1 MGPRHL
7 RLSVF
12 KVKSQ
17 QGRRQEKTP
26 GWVLRCPA
34 LFRVGIEQGEK
45 LDASELDVD
54 VHVGQATRRGD
65 QDEVADLE
73 DFRLADWRPRDELG
87 GAKLHHV
94 AAGREHQAQEAGVDA
109 FEGSDIARRAWVVA
123 VVVDHGPL
131 ARRERLGDDPV
142 VGQSRRS
149 ANRREGGHQCQ
160 QSEHLA
166 KRDHLSSFPA
176 VLNRR
181 VDGIGGQT
189 SPQQEYS
196 HLGLLYITIN
206 TIKKQ

>member
-17 QGRRQEKTP
+17 QGSRQEKTP
-26 GWVLRCPA
+26 GWVLGCPA
-34 LFRVGIEQGEK
+34 LFRFGIEQGAK
-45 LDASELDVD
+45 LDASDVD
-54 VHVGQATRRGD
+54 AQVGHAARRDD
-65 QDEVADLE
+65 QLEADEFEVFRVAD
-73 DFRLADWRPRDELG
+73 RRPPDELG
-87 GAKLHHV
+87 GALLHHV
-94 AAGREHQAQEAGVDA
+94 AARSLHQHHVAGVEA
-109 FEGSDIARRAWVVA
+109 AEGGNRARAVRPDIHAGA
-123 VVVDHGPL
+123 
-131 ARRERLGDDPV
+131 V

-149 ANRREGGHQCQ
+149 TNRRKGGHQCQ

-181 VDGIGGQT
+181 VDGTGGQT

>member
-17 QGRRQEKTP
+17 QGSRQEKTP

-34 LFRVGIEQGEK
+34 LFRFGIEQGAK
-45 LDASELDVD
+45 LDALDADVD
-54 VHVGQATRRGD
+54 AHVGQATRRDD

-73 DFRLADWRPRDELG
+73 DFRLADWRPPDELG
-87 GAKLHHV
+87 GALLHHV
-94 AAGREHQAQEAGVDA
+94 AAGREHQAQEAGVDPA
-109 FEGSDIARRAWVVA
+109 KGSDGARRAWVVA
-123 VVVDHGPL
+123 VVVDHSAL
-131 ARRERLGDDPV
+131 ARRGRLGDDSV

-149 ANRREGGHQCQ
+149 ASRRDGGHQCQ
-160 QSEHLA
+160 QSELVA
-166 KRDHLSSFPA
+166 KRGHLSSFPA
-176 VLNRR
+176 VLNCR

-189 SPQQEYS
+189 SPRQEYS